1 MPFVKGQSGNAK
13 GKPRGP
19 NKVTVEF
26 RDTVQKLLD
35 RNADNVQKW
44 LAAVAVD
51 NPGKALDLMSKLA
64 EYAAPKLSRTEVTGP
79 NGGDI
84 PHSVTITHVKP
95 EH

>member
-1 MPFVKGQSGNAK
+1 MAFVKGQSGNAK
-13 GKPRGP
+13 GRPPGP
-19 NKVTVEF
+19 SKLTVEF
-26 RDTVQKLLD
+26 RETVQKLLD
-35 RNADNVQKW
+35 GNKDNVAKW
-44 LAAVAVD
+44 LEAVALD
-51 NPGKALDLMSKLA
+51 NPGKALDIMSKLA